1 MASQTSGSGAGRSN
15 TLGMRDSE
23 LNKLRNTLDQ
33 GKSKGASKRVFARW
47 QFTENSAP
55 VRITHPAGNE
65 VVVRMACRNLSN
77 GGIGLLHRSYLHL
90 GTRCVVTL
98 RHPFDGDFE
107 IPGEVVRCIHIKGM
121 IHEIGIKFDEEID
134 VREFMKPNPLQELS
148 AIESIDPSTL
158 VGTILLVEDSEMD
171 TKLVKHFLRE
181 TQLRVKHATT
191 LAEVEKAAMS
201 GVGLILCDIH
211 LGNENGGDLAKKL
224 YELQAST
231 PPIVMTSA
239 DTGETTNKLVAHPG
253 VKGFLAKPFS
263 QENLI
268 RAIAEFFHE
277 PVEEESEDA
286 QGGPAVDRQLYD
298 ALMPELAKVAKKLG
312 QAAESGDSA
321 DVLSLL
327 MQLKGVVPV
336 LGLSDL
342 AMQLETIAV
351 QLSMS
356 SDIEPIREQVAE
368 VVECCRRAAGGA

>member
-1 MASQTSGSGAGRSN
+1 MAGQTSGSGGGRSN
-15 TLGMRDSE
+15 TLGMREHE
-23 LNKLRNTLDQ
+23 LNQLRNMLDQ
-33 GKSKGASKRVFARW
+33 NKSKAASKRMFSRW

-55 VRITHPAGNE
+55 VRIIHPAGNE
-65 VVVRMACRNLSN
+65 VLVCMACRNLSN

-90 GTRCVVTL
+90 GTRCIVTL
-98 RHPFDGDFE
+98 RHPYDGDFE

-171 TKLVKHFLRE
+171 AKLVKHFLRD

-191 LAEVEKAAMS
+191 IAEAEKAAKS

-224 YELQAST
+224 YESGGTT

-239 DTGETTNKLVAHPG
+239 DTGESTNKLVSHPG

-268 RAIAEFFHE
+268 RAIAEFFNE
-277 PVEEESEDA
+277 SAEEENDGTP
-286 QGGPAVDRQLYD
+286 GGTAIDRQLYD
-298 ALMPELAKVAKKLG
+298 ALMPELAKAAKKLG
-312 QAAESGDSA
+312 EAAEAGESA
-321 DVLSLL
+321 DMLSLL

-342 AMQLETIAV
+342 AMQLETLVV

-356 SDIEPIREQVAE
+356 PDLEQAREQIAE
-368 VVECCRRAAGGA
+368 VVESCKKAAAGG